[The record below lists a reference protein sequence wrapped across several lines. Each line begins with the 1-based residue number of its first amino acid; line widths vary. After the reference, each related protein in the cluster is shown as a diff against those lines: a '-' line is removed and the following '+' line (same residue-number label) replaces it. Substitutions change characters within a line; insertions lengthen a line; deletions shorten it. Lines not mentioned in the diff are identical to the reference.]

1 MLKESIKSSIFT
13 DGFRLIDLLCQSYPP
28 YCVVLRLELSEWL
41 WKKSHRE
48 QPIVRLA
55 MCERS
60 SLGLPHTENRMSGRP
75 RVAEILLM
83 RSPKTLGTW
92 FQDPESPWGPENK
105 AEVCGVGPVDIQL
118 SETALKG
125 KSQVTKGG
133 LVGGGAGG

>member
-1 MLKESIKSSIFT
+1 MLKESIKSPIFT

-28 YCVVLRLELSEWL
+28 HCVVLRLELSEWL

-60 SLGLPHTENRMSGRP
+60 SLGLPHTQNRMSGRP

-83 RSPKTLGTW
+83 RSPKTLRVRGDLKTRPK
-92 FQDPESPWGPENK
+92 F
-105 AEVCGVGPVDIQL
+105 VGLD
-118 SETALKG
+118 G
-125 KSQVTKGG
+125 
-133 LVGGGAGG
+133 

>member
-1 MLKESIKSSIFT
+1 MLKESIKSPIFT

-75 RVAEILLM
+75 RVAEIAHEV
-83 RSPKTLGTW
+83 PK
-92 FQDPESPWGPENK
+92 DPESPWGPENK
-105 AEVCGVGPVDIQL
+105 AEVCGVGLLTIFNCPKL
-118 SETALKG
+118 R
-125 KSQVTKGG
+125 
-133 LVGGGAGG
+133 

>member
-1 MLKESIKSSIFT
+1 MLKESIKSPIFT

-60 SLGLPHTENRMSGRP
+60 SLGLPHTENRMYGRP
-75 RVAEILLM
+75 LVAEILLM
-83 RSPKTLGTW
+83 RSPKTLRVRGDLKTRPK
-92 FQDPESPWGPENK
+92 F
-105 AEVCGVGPVDIQL
+105 VGSDSSFFGSWSLTEWVQ
-118 SETALKG
+118 S
-125 KSQVTKGG
+125 
-133 LVGGGAGG
+133 